1 VRLENVRILQSLRR
15 RGSSVLSG
23 YFSSGHVFFA
33 RRKNTPTGRPQP
45 SHYADQESTRRRRN
59 VPQLQLTLDIGPRNP
74 GPFEDA
80 LFELGALSV
89 TLEDAADDPV
99 LEPAPGETPLWPT
112 VVVKAVFAPGADP
125 DVISACLA
133 QAMPEA
139 PEPRFETLPDK
150 IWEREWLKD
159 FKPMRFGSR
168 LWVCPGGLPAGAPDA
183 IRIELDPGLAF
194 GTGTHP
200 TTALCLEW
208 LDSQD
213 VAGRQV
219 VDYGCGSG
227 ILAIAAAKL
236 GAGSVLAMDIDPQ
249 ALTATHDNAERNG
262 VVERIAITADPQ
274 LAADSTDLLLANI
287 LAGPLIGLA
296 PRFAQAV
303 RPGGH
308 LAVSGLLL
316 EQLDTVTSA
325 YRPWFDIATGAT
337 RDGWALLAGRR
348 RAD

>member
-1 VRLENVRILQSLRR
+1 MCILET
-15 RGSSVLSG
+15 
-23 YFSSGHVFFA
+23 A
-33 RRKNTPTGRPQP
+33 EPTI
-45 SHYADQESTRRRRN
+45 N
-59 VPQLQLTLDIGPRNP
+59 VPQLQLTLDIGSRDPE
-74 GPFEDA
+74 PFEEA
-80 LFELGALSV
+80 LFELGAVSV

-112 VVVKAVFAPGADP
+112 VIVKAVFAAEADAG
-125 DVISACLA
+125 VIAACLA
-133 QAMPEA
+133 QALPDA
-139 PEPRFETLPDK
+139 PTPRFEVLPDK
-150 IWEREWLKD
+150 AWEREWLKD
-159 FKPMRFGSR
+159 FRPMCFGRR

-213 VAGRQV
+213 VAGRRV

-236 GAGSVLAMDIDPQ
+236 GAASVLAVDIDPQ
-249 ALTATHDNAERNG
+249 ALTATHENAGRNDVAG
-262 VVERIAITADPQ
+262 QVAVTREPR
-274 LAADSTDLLLANI
+274 LEADSTDVLLANI
-287 LAGPLIGLA
+287 LAGPLVELA
-296 PRFAQAV
+296 PAFAQAV
-303 RPGGH
+303 RPGGR
-308 LAVSGLLL
+308 LALSGLLL
-316 EQLDTVTSA
+316 AQADTVAAA
-325 YRPWFDIATGAT
+325 YRPWFDIGTTAT